1 MTRCLS
7 SFVLIAA
14 VALFAGSAWAQLPE
28 GPGKAELERL
38 CKNCHEPEQAT
49 SERMNREDWTKTLE
63 KMIEAGATGT
73 DEEFNLILEYLVKN
87 FGPEPPKPVNV
98 NKATAVELESALT
111 IPRTQAEAIVQYRT
125 EKGNFKTIADLKK
138 VPGLDAA
145 KVEAKK
151 ERLAF

>member
-7 SFVLIAA
+7 SFVLTAV

-49 SERMNREDWTKTLE
+49 SERMNRDDWTKTLE